1 MGESRVLI
9 AKTGV
14 KHVHAAAH
22 TFDIGVYFEANGHG
36 TVLFGPKV
44 GQVLSQSST
53 ATRSSPAWQRLRLL
67 PCLIHPAVG
76 DALSDL
82 LLVDFILAC
91 QQWDLSKWND
101 NLYTDLPS
109 RQLKVQVQDRK
120 YMECIQWDKYI
131 QMDVSRPYETKYNT
145 NGSMIPF
152 GYILTPLFSFCCFYR
167 IDDYSQSQ

>member
-1 MGESRVLI
+1 MGASRVLI

-22 TFDIGVYFEANGHG
+22 SFDIGVYFEANGHG

-44 GQVLSQSST
+44 GEVLSLAQV
-53 ATRSSPAWQRLRLL
+53 ATRASVAWQRLRLL
-67 PCLIHPAVG
+67 PCLINPAVG

-91 QQWDLSKWND
+91 KQWDLEQWNA

-109 RQLKVQVQDRK
+109 RQVKVQVQDRK
-120 YMECIQWDKYI
+120 FHVTYLSI
-131 QMDVSRPYETKYNT
+131 S
-145 NGSMIPF
+145 SA
-152 GYILTPLFSFCCFYR
+152 
-167 IDDYSQSQ
+167 